1 MTNDTKLV
9 EEQLALYFSEVIR
22 AVKEDCNR
30 MEHLLLRA
38 ESVDGLSEFI
48 FTNRTGCTVYSNDA
62 LFFLK
67 WIECIIFNGHI
78 NDKFEVIAIYYIIDI
93 TIGSDVFWS
102 NNRLH
107 SDPKI
112 FYSTS
117 IEMIS
122 SSISSI
128 DYCCDTDF
136 HNTKKKNY
144 INDIVKKNDW
154 YSIYNEF
161 HREADVYKLFLN
173 HYIKSSVDFLYYN
186 CREMLIDA
194 LNRHRDVPVLW
205 GVFDYL
211 GEDKALDLAISTNS
225 ACINFYT
232 IASIFPFNRIRKEK
246 INKDRISEL
255 LLNVFVNLELSGHFM
270 KIFNTFPSR
279 YPTLQQPLGKALAS
293 IKSEGL
299 MTLYFNSISLHLYE
313 LNSDNGG
320 RKAVSECMSEFS
332 LYAEQSFRMSTWK
345 IAYELWREWF
355 QIKELKA
362 EFLNEIKVC
371 DIDYAITMYY
381 LECCTKEEREAI
393 MLDIINEM
401 KGFSSRWY
409 STSSAMTSFWYTKL
423 CVLQPVSHA
432 ENIAYDVHLPIAMLG
447 RTYMPICF
455 QENEYIFST
464 LRG

>member
-128 DYCCDTDF
+128 DYCCGTDF

-144 INDIVKKNDW
+144 INDIVKKMIGIQFTMNF
-154 YSIYNEF
+154 IARLTF
-161 HREADVYKLFLN
+161 
-173 HYIKSSVDFLYYN
+173 
-186 CREMLIDA
+186 
-194 LNRHRDVPVLW
+194 
-205 GVFDYL
+205 
-211 GEDKALDLAISTNS
+211 TN
-225 ACINFYT
+225 
-232 IASIFPFNRIRKEK
+232 
-246 INKDRISEL
+246 
-255 LLNVFVNLELSGHFM
+255 
-270 KIFNTFPSR
+270 
-279 YPTLQQPLGKALAS
+279 
-293 IKSEGL
+293 
-299 MTLYFNSISLHLYE
+299 YF
-313 LNSDNGG
+313 
-320 RKAVSECMSEFS
+320 
-332 LYAEQSFRMSTWK
+332 
-345 IAYELWREWF
+345 
-355 QIKELKA
+355 
-362 EFLNEIKVC
+362 
-371 DIDYAITMYY
+371 
-381 LECCTKEEREAI
+381 
-393 MLDIINEM
+393 
-401 KGFSSRWY
+401 
-409 STSSAMTSFWYTKL
+409 
-423 CVLQPVSHA
+423 
-432 ENIAYDVHLPIAMLG
+432 
-447 RTYMPICF
+447 
-455 QENEYIFST
+455 
-464 LRG
+464 